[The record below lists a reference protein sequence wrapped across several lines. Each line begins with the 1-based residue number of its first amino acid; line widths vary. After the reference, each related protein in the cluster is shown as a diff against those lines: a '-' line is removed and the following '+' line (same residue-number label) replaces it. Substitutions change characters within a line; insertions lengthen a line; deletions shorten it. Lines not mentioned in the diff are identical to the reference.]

1 MPEIT
6 TAQYR
11 DLVIQALPDAADS
24 DTDPVQRETLFTP
37 NSHRRALEPDVTV
50 VKGARGVGK
59 TYWFKSLREPELREL
74 AAAEYR
80 LPHLKQVETLAGF
93 GSRQETD
100 SYPDSRILAKLVE
113 DGVDPVDI
121 WTTVVLKALDI
132 EEFRANPDWEWSER
146 IRWLR
151 DQPEKAARAR
161 ERADNLSKAEKKT
174 KLILFDA
181 LDRLNSERAKSDRLA
196 SGILQ
201 VALELRLSTS
211 NIRAKVF
218 IRHDMLESAPTFPD
232 ASKLTSN
239 AADLTWSVTD
249 LYGLLFQYLGNTDTP
264 ESALFRA
271 HSGRWTGNEE
281 RQVPPEGLIGDRDVQ
296 TKYVTELAS
305 AYMGTDHRKG
315 YTYPWLPNHLADG
328 NGQTS
333 PRSFL
338 VALRAAGE
346 ETQRTFVGHGHPLH
360 WDAIRRGVQ
369 KASQIRVEQVSEDM
383 PWVKTAIEPLKG
395 MQVPMEEADLVAR
408 WRSND
413 LETLLEAH
421 NDSLDRTRTG
431 PRNARNYP
439 KLIDELITL
448 GIMTRRANG
457 KIDLPDVYRLAFG
470 LGRKGG
476 VPRPKS

>member
-1 MPEIT
+1 MLEIT

-74 AAAEYR
+74 AADEYR
-80 LPHLKQVETLAGF
+80 LPHLKRVETLAGF
-93 GSRQETD
+93 GSAQD
-100 SYPDSRILAKLVE
+100 NSSYPGPRTLAKLVQ
-113 DGVDPVDI
+113 DGADPVDI
-121 WTTVVLKALDI
+121 WTTVVLNALDI
-132 EEFRANPDWEWSER
+132 EEFDTNPEWDWADR
-146 IRWLR
+146 VRWLR
-151 DQPEKAARAR
+151 DQPERA
-161 ERADNLSKAEKKT
+161 EQALELADDRAQAENQT

-181 LDRLNSERAKSDRLA
+181 LDRLNTERAKSDQLA

-201 VALELRLSTS
+201 VALELRLSTK

-249 LYGLLFQYLGNTDTP
+249 LYGLLFQHLGNADTP
-264 ESALFRA
+264 ESASFRA
-271 HSGRWTGNEE
+271 HSGHWAGNKE
-281 RQVPPEGLIGDRDVQ
+281 RQVPPEKLIGDRDTQ
-296 TKYVTELAS
+296 IKYVTELAS

-338 VALRAAGE
+338 VALRAAAE
-346 ETQRTFVGHGHPLH
+346 ETLRTFAGHSHPLH

-383 PWVKTAIEPLKG
+383 PWVKTAIGPLAG

-408 WRSND
+408 WRGKD
-413 LETLLEAH
+413 LQTLLEAH
-421 NDSLDRTRTG
+421 NDSPDRTRTG
-431 PRNARNYP
+431 PRNAKNYP

-448 GIMTRRANG
+448 GIMTRRTNG
-457 KIDLPDVYRLAFG
+457 KVDLPDVYRLAFD

-476 VPRPKS
+476 VPRVKS

>member
-1 MPEIT
+1 MTEIT
-6 TAQYR
+6 TTQYR
-11 DLVIQALPDAADS
+11 DLFIQALPDAADS

-74 AAAEYR
+74 AANEYR
-80 LPHLKQVETLAGF
+80 LPHLKRVEILAGF
-93 GSRQETD
+93 GSAQDND
-100 SYPDSRILAKLVE
+100 SYPGPRTLAKLVQ
-113 DGVDPVDI
+113 DGANPVDI
-121 WTTVVLKALDI
+121 WTTVALNALGID
-132 EEFRANPDWEWSER
+132 EFRDSPGWDWADR
-146 IRWLR
+146 LRWLR
-151 DQPEKAARAR
+151 NQPEQAERAL
-161 ERADNLSKAEKKT
+161 ERADNRAHAKNQT

-181 LDRLNSERAKSDRLA
+181 LDRLNTDRTKSDKLA

-201 VALELRLSTS
+201 VALELRLSTK

-249 LYGLLFQYLGNTDTP
+249 LYGLLFQHLGNTNTA
-264 ESALFRA
+264 ESAAFRT
-271 HSGRWTGNEE
+271 HSGHWSGGVQ
-281 RQVPPEGLIGDRDVQ
+281 RQIPPEGLIGDKDTQ
-296 TKYVTELAS
+296 TRYFTEIAS
-305 AYMGTDHRKG
+305 RYMGTDHRKG

-338 VALRAAGE
+338 VALRAAAE
-346 ETQRTFVGHGHPLH
+346 ETQRTSAVHLHPLH

-383 PWVKTAIEPLKG
+383 PWVKTAIGPLAG
-395 MQVPMEEADLVAR
+395 MQVPMEESDLVTR

-421 NDSLDRTRTG
+421 NDSPERTRTG

-439 KLIDELITL
+439 KLIEELITL
-448 GIMTRRANG
+448 GIMTRRTNG
-457 KIDLPDVYRLAFG
+457 KVDLPDVYRLAFD

-476 VPRPKS
+476 VPRVKS